1 MKQIINITLTKSVN
15 AVKLVQI
22 DWFPVS
28 RKAVFRYSDGSFTID
43 RSTMAYDSAKL
54 LSKVFAV
61 SIN

>member
-22 DWFPVS
+22 DWFPIS

-43 RSTMAYDSAKL
+43 RSVMAYDSAKL

>member
-15 AVKLVQI
+15 RAKLVQI

-43 RSTMAYDSAKL
+43 RSVMAYDSAKL